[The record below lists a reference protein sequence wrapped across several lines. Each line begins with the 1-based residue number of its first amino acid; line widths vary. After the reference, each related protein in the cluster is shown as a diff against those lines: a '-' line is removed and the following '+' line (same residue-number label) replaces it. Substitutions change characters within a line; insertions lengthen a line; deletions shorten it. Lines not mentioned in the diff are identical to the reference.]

1 MGKTEIPSGCT
12 TKERVCVCVRVNRRG
27 WRKQRNLFC
36 SSVSE
41 NDRESSEQ
49 ERSRYF
55 CLIRVTVR
63 KHCHTLCSRLSRCR
77 GGSGEDS
84 PIGEVSGVKIGWS
97 VWGCAMAG

>member
-1 MGKTEIPSGCT
+1 M
-12 TKERVCVCVRVNRRG
+12 KERVCRKDRDTQWFYYKRECLRVCVCVCVCVCVRVNRRG

-77 GGSGEDS
+77 G
-84 PIGEVSGVKIGWS
+84 EVGKIPP
-97 VWGCAMAG
+97 